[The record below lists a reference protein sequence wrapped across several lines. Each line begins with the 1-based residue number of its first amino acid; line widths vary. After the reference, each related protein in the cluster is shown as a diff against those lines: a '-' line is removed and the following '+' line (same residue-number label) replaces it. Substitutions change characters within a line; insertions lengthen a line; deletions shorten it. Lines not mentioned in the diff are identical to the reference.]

1 MDFKIV
7 WSQTARLDL
16 REIVSFIAEDDPEI
30 AEKFGLK
37 IIDYA
42 ERASRFQKG
51 GRTVPE
57 FRDGKLREFIFHSYR
72 VIYRVKE
79 ENKII
84 EIARVWHAARGT
96 PKI

>member
-7 WSQTARLDL
+7 WSPTARLDL
-16 REIVSFIAEDDPEI
+16 RDIVSFIAEDDPGI
-30 AEKFGLK
+30 AERFGQK

-42 ERASRFQKG
+42 ERASRFPKA

-57 FRDGKLREFIFHSYR
+57 FRDDKLREFIFHSYR
-72 VIYRVKE
+72 VIYRVNE

-84 EIARVWHAARGT
+84 EIARVWHAARGI